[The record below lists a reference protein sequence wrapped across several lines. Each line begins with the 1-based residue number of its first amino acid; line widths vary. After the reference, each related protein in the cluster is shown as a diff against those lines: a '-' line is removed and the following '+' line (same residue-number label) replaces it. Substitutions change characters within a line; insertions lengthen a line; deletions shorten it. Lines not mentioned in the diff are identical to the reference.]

1 MNIFFILSLIK
12 RKEVIYNLAA
22 HTKLDIYDCRVKF
35 EGGKIVFLELDDL
48 SDGDIIS
55 ITGQLVATDN
65 LIYYDNHRGE
75 AIDYVTKNSVTF
87 VGRRAMDIMVKDYN

>member
-1 MNIFFILSLIK
+1 MIN
-12 RKEVIYNLAA
+12 NLAA
-22 HTKLDIYDCRVKF
+22 HTKLDINECRVKF

-65 LIYYDNHRGE
+65 LIYYDSHRGE
-75 AIDYVTKNSVTF
+75 AVDYVTKDSTTF
-87 VGRRAMDIMVKDYN
+87 VGRRAMDIMVKDYI

>member
-1 MNIFFILSLIK
+1 MIN
-12 RKEVIYNLAA
+12 NLAA

-65 LIYYDNHRGE
+65 LIYYDSHRGE